1 MILKKVNRKI
11 SILLFGFLL
20 LTFSSSFAQ
29 DKQQVQHSLAIQF
42 FNNGEYDKA
51 AEVFESLYKRS
62 RSEEYYEYLYQC
74 YAQLK
79 NYKDGEKLVDKKIK
93 DFPQQA
99 AYHIDLGYIFFLQ
112 EDEKKATKSFEKAL
126 SLLPAD
132 NQEIIFV
139 ARRFQKRKQDN
150 WAIQTYLKGRKLINN
165 DYPFSFE
172 LADIY
177 RSQNKFNEMTNEYLF
192 VLEYGEQ
199 YIDDVETALSTAI
212 GDDFDG
218 KKKKILK
225 DLLLKKIQENP
236 SNDSYLEVLIWEYL
250 QEKAFGAAFTQM
262 KALDK
267 RKKEEGYRLMTLADL
282 AAKNNDYETA
292 VKALQY
298 VIDLG
303 SSNMYYR
310 NAKAEL
316 LSVLTQKI
324 TKRSDYNSQDL
335 QQLETAYKNTLKEL
349 GKNRYTIDLL
359 KDYGH
364 LQAFYL
370 HQNKQ
375 AIKTLHEAISI
386 PDATTRQIADSKL
399 ELGDVYLISDS
410 IWDASLLY
418 SQVDLDFKNE
428 IIGQDARFRNAK
440 ISYYTGDFK
449 WAKAQLDVLKSATDR
464 LIANDAMYLSIL
476 ITDNTLMDTLTT
488 PLEMYARADLLEF
501 QNKDSLCLLTLD
513 SLEKEF
519 KSRYNL
525 MDEVQYKRAEIYI
538 KKQNFTEAIK
548 YLQKT
553 YEHKD
558 LLADDALFKMANLY
572 ETVLNDK
579 AKAQE
584 KYQEIIFKFPG
595 SIYVEEARKRFR
607 TLRGDEK
614 F

>member
-1 MILKKVNRKI
+1 MKKVKSKI
-11 SILLFGFLL
+11 LLLLFGFCL
-20 LTFSSSFAQ
+20 LTFNFSLAQ

-51 AEVFESLYKRS
+51 VEVFESLYKKS

-74 YAQLK
+74 YIQLK
-79 NYKDGEKLVDKKIK
+79 NYKVGEKLVDKKIK

-99 AYHIDLGYIFFLQ
+99 AYHIDLGYLYSLQ
-112 EDEKKATKSFEKAL
+112 DDEKKAVKSFEKAL

-139 ARRFQKRKQDN
+139 ARRFQKRKQN
-150 WAIQTYLKGRKLINN
+150 EWAIQTYLKGRKLINN
-165 DYPFSFE
+165 AYPFSFE
-172 LADIY
+172 LAEIY
-177 RSQNKFNEMTNEYLF
+177 KSENKYTEMINEYLF
-192 VLEYGEQ
+192 VLEFGAF

-212 GDDFDG
+212 GDDNDG
-218 KKKKILK
+218 KKKLILK
-225 DLLLKKIQENP
+225 NLLLKKIQENP
-236 SNDSYLEVLIWEYL
+236 GNDSYLEVLIWEYL
-250 QEKAFGAAFTQM
+250 QEKAFSAAFTQM

-267 RKKEEGYRLMTLADL
+267 RKKEEGYRLMTLSEL

-303 SSNMYYR
+303 SSSMFFR
-310 NAKAEL
+310 NAKTEL
-316 LSVLTQKI
+316 LRVLTQKI
-324 TKRSDYNSQDL
+324 TTRPDYNTQDL
-335 QQLETAYKNTLKEL
+335 IQLETAYKNTIKEL

-359 KDYGH
+359 KDYAH

-375 AIKTLHEAISI
+375 AIATLNEALQIV
-386 PDATTRQIADSKL
+386 DATPRQIADSKL

-464 LIANDAMYLSIL
+464 LISNDAMYLSIL
-476 ITDNTLMDTLTT
+476 ITDNTLLDTITT

-513 SLEKEF
+513 SLEKEY

-525 MDEVQYKRAEIYI
+525 MAELQYKRAEIYI
-538 KKQNFTEAIK
+538 KKQNYVEAAK

-553 YEHKD
+553 YEYKD
-558 LLADDALFKMANLY
+558 LLADDALFKLAELY

-579 AKAQE
+579 TKAQE

>member
-1 MILKKVNRKI
+1 MKKVKTV
-11 SILLFGFLL
+11 ILLLLFSLCFL
-20 LTFSSSFAQ
+20 TSFAQQ
-29 DKQQVQHSLAIQF
+29 DKQQVQHNLAVQF
-42 FNNGEYDKA
+42 YSNGELDKA
-51 AEVFESLYKRS
+51 AEIFESLYKKTK
-62 RSEEYYEYLYQC
+62 SEEYYEYLYQC
-74 YAQLK
+74 YTQLK
-79 NYKDGEKLVDKKIK
+79 NFKDAEKLTEKKVK
-93 DFPQQA
+93 DFPQNAIYQ
-99 AYHIDLGYIFFLQ
+99 IDLGNIYSLQ
-112 EDEKKATKSFEKAL
+112 EEEKKANKAFEKAL
-126 SLLPAD
+126 SLMTPD
-132 NQEIIFV
+132 NQEIIFI
-139 ARRFQKRKQDN
+139 ARRFQKRKKDE

-177 RSQNKFNEMTNEYLF
+177 RSQNKFTEMVNEYLF
-192 VLEYGEQ
+192 VLEYGR
-199 YIDDVETALSTAI
+199 YYLDDVETALSTAI
-212 GDDFDG
+212 GEDIGG
-218 KKKKILK
+218 KKKQILK
-225 DLLLKKIQENP
+225 EALLKKIQEKP
-236 SNDSYLEVLIWEYL
+236 DNDLYLEVLIWEYL
-250 QEKAFGAAFTQM
+250 QEKNFSAAFVQM
-262 KALDK
+262 KAIDK
-267 RKKEEGYRLMTLADL
+267 RKKEEGYRLLLLSDL

-292 VKALQY
+292 TKALQY

-303 SSNMYYR
+303 KNNMYYLQ
-310 NAKAEL
+310 AKTKYL
-316 LSVLTQKI
+316 YVLTQKI
-324 TKRSDYNSQDL
+324 TTRSDYTSNDL
-335 QQLETAYKNTLKEL
+335 TQLDEAYKNTIKEL

-359 KDYGH
+359 KDHAH

-370 HQNKQ
+370 HQNKI
-375 AIKTLHEAISI
+375 AIKTLKDAINI
-386 PDATTRQIADSKL
+386 GDATQRQVADSKL

-410 IWDASLLY
+410 IWEASLLY

-428 IIGQDARFRNAK
+428 IIGQDARYRNAK

-476 ITDNTLMDTLTT
+476 ITDNTLLDTITT
-488 PLEMYARADLLEF
+488 PLEMFARADLMEF

-513 SLEKEF
+513 SLEKEY

-525 MDEVQYKRAEIYI
+525 MDDVMYKRAEIAI
-538 KKQNFTEAIK
+538 KKHQYTEAAN

-553 YEHKD
+553 YEYKD
-558 LLADDALFKMANLY
+558 LLADDALFKLAELY

-584 KYQEIIFKFPG
+584 KYQEIMFKFPG

>member
-1 MILKKVNRKI
+1 MILKKVKI
-11 SILLFGFLL
+11 VISLVLFSLCFLTSL
-20 LTFSSSFAQ
+20 AQ

-51 AEVFESLYKRS
+51 VEVFESLYKKS

-74 YAQLK
+74 YVQLK

-99 AYHIDLGYIFFLQ
+99 AYQIDLGYIFTLQ
-112 EDEKKATKSFEKAL
+112 EDEKKATKYFEKAL

-132 NQEIIFV
+132 NQEILFV

-177 RSQNKFNEMTNEYLF
+177 RSQNQFNEMISEYLF
-192 VLEYGEQ
+192 VLEYGHH
-199 YIDDVETALSTAI
+199 YLDDVETALSTAF
-212 GDDFDG
+212 GDDLNG
-218 KKKKILK
+218 KKKQILK
-225 DLLLKKIQENP
+225 ETLLKKIQENP
-236 SNDSYLEVLIWEYL
+236 SNDLYLEVLIWEYL

-303 SSNMYYR
+303 ASNMYYR
-310 NAKAEL
+310 NAKTEL

-324 TKRSDYNSQDL
+324 TTRADYSLQDL
-335 QQLETAYKNTLKEL
+335 QQLESAYKNTLKEL

-359 KDYGH
+359 EDYAH

-370 HQNKQ
+370 HQNNK
-375 AIKTLHEAISI
+375 AITTLNEAISI

-410 IWDASLLY
+410 IWEASLLY

-476 ITDNTLMDTLTT
+476 ITGNTLMDTITT

-513 SLEKEF
+513 SLENKF

-538 KKQNFTEAIK
+538 TKHNFTEAAK

-553 YEHKD
+553 YEYKD
-558 LLADDALFKMANLY
+558 LLADDALFKLAELY

-579 AKAQE
+579 AKALE